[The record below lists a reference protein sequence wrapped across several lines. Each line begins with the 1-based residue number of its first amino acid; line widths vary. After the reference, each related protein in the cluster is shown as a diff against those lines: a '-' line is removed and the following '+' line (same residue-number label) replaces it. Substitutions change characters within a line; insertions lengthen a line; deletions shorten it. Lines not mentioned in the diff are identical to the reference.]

1 VTAVTSTPDGSTR
14 PAAHPRTPLSARTRG
29 LSRAA
34 ARALA
39 SRTDHTTPPDAGTA
53 TRVSLVAVLTVL
65 ALELARAAVR
75 WLDRAASDGV
85 GTAGATAVGA
95 YAVAGVAAAV
105 LLVATGRRF
114 TGSPDGR
121 TVLAGTA
128 ALALARLVVQG
139 LDGEARYVVGLVTVA
154 LAVGVLTL
162 TVSFVAGRATG
173 GRQVAL
179 GLVLGSG
186 LATGLQ
192 LSLGTWDAF
201 WRQGAAGWVVVGVL
215 TVGAVGLARGVRTDD
230 STGRPRRL
238 WMLGPFLALTTMVLA
253 NPAFVA
259 AQTDDPVRDVGLVL
273 VVAHVVAVWLL
284 LSPHLLTTTVRVTA
298 ALAVPVAVVG
308 AFFLT
313 GTVGLVAI
321 VVLQLATGVVLATA
335 LTTHRVAPLG
345 IPGTAL
351 AAGVVGLGLVVPLLV
366 YLVDYDVP
374 LGLDNRG
381 VPVAAGLALT
391 VAGLRRRV
399 PAAPVTATP
408 ADRQV
413 SLVEPPQPFRSN
425 AIRMLVTPAVV
436 LAVAGWWLSS
446 AAGPVPALARGGSLV
461 VVDWNLHHGVEPA
474 TDVDPEHIARTIEAQ
489 DPDVVT
495 LQEVSRGWV
504 LGGGLDLT
512 TWLSRRLGMQ
522 VVFAPAA
529 DRQLGNAIL
538 ARSALTDPV
547 VTPLPYGAGPQQRSA
562 LSATVTLADGTGVR
576 VTSVQ
581 LQDRDDNTPTRL
593 DELHALLATLPTGG
607 PAVVAGDLFAEPG
620 SPEVDLLD
628 TAGWTS
634 AIDLG
639 GDPAALTFPSDDPQ
653 RRIDWVLGQGMQ
665 TTHAEVLTAPRS
677 SDHLPVV
684 VTLEPAG

>member
-14 PAAHPRTPLSARTRG
+14 PAAHPPTQLSARTRG

-39 SRTDHTTPPDAGTA
+39 SRTDSTTPPDVGTA
-53 TRVSLVAVLTVL
+53 TRVCLVAVLTVL
-65 ALELARAAVR
+65 TVELVRASGPL
-75 WLDRAASDGV
+75 LDRAFSDGV
-85 GTAGATAVGA
+85 GAVGATALGA
-95 YAVAGVAAAV
+95 YAAAGVVATA
-105 LLVATGRRF
+105 LLLATGRRF

-128 ALALARLVVQG
+128 AVALARLVVQG
-139 LDGEARYVVGLVTVA
+139 LDDEARYVAGLVTVA

-162 TVSFVAGRATG
+162 TVSFVAGRAAG
-173 GRQVAL
+173 GRQAAL

-201 WRQGAAGWVVVGVL
+201 WRRGTAGWVVVGVL
-215 TVGAVGLARGVRTDD
+215 TVGAVGLAYVVRTHD

-238 WMLGPFLALTTMVLA
+238 WVLGPFLALATMVLA
-253 NPAFVA
+253 NPAFAA
-259 AQTDDPVRDVGLVL
+259 AQTGEPLHEVGLVL

-284 LSPHLLTTTVRVTA
+284 LSPHLLTMAVRVTA
-298 ALAVPVAVVG
+298 ALAVPVAVAG
-308 AFFLT
+308 SLFLT

-321 VVLQLATGVVLATA
+321 VVLQLAVGVALATG
-335 LTTHRVAPLG
+335 LTTHRIAPLG

-351 AAGVVGLGLVVPLLV
+351 ATGVVGLGLVVPLLV
-366 YLVDYDVP
+366 HLVGYDLP
-374 LGLDNRG
+374 LGLDNRA

-399 PAAPVTATP
+399 PARPGAATAT
-408 ADRQV
+408 DRPV
-413 SLVEPPQPFRSN
+413 FLEESPQPFRSN

-436 LAVAGWWLSS
+436 LAVAGWWPSS
-446 AAGPVPALARGGSLV
+446 AAGPVPALARGDSFV
-461 VVDWNLHHGVEPA
+461 VLDWNLHHGVEPA
-474 TDVDPEHIARTIEAQ
+474 TDVDPERIARTIEAQ

-504 LGGGLDLT
+504 LGGGLDLA

-547 VTPLPYGAGPQQRSA
+547 VAPLPYGAGPQQRSA
-562 LSATVTLADGTGVR
+562 ISATVTLADGTAVR

-581 LQDRDDNTPTRL
+581 LQDGDENAPTRL
-593 DELHALLATLPTGG
+593 DELRTLLATLPAGG
-607 PAVVAGDLFAEPG
+607 AAVFAGDLSAGPG

-628 TAGWTS
+628 TAGWTG
-634 AIDLG
+634 AIDVG
-639 GDPAALTFPSDDPQ
+639 GDPAPTYPSDDPQ
-653 RRIDWVLGQGMQ
+653 SRIDWVLGQGLQ

>member
-14 PAAHPRTPLSARTRG
+14 PPAHPRTRLSARTRA
-29 LSRAA
+29 LTRAA
-34 ARALA
+34 TRARA
-39 SRTDHTTPPDAGTA
+39 SRTDPTTPPDAGTA

-65 ALELARAAVR
+65 ALELVRASGPL
-75 WLDRAASDGV
+75 LDRSSAGGGS
-85 GTAGATAVGA
+85 AGATAFGA
-95 YAVAGVAAAV
+95 YAMAGVVAAV

-121 TVLAGTA
+121 TVLAGTSA
-128 ALALARLVVQG
+128 VAVARLVVQG

-162 TVSFVAGRATG
+162 TVSFVAGRVTG
-173 GRQVAL
+173 GRQAAL

-201 WRQGAAGWVVVGVL
+201 WRPGAAGWVVVGVL
-215 TVGAVGLARGVRTDD
+215 AVGAVALARVVRADD

-238 WMLGPFLALTTMVLA
+238 WMLGPFLALATTILA

-259 AQTDDPVRDVGLVL
+259 AQTDDPLRDVGLVL

-298 ALAVPVAVVG
+298 ALAVPVAVFG
-308 AFFLT
+308 AFFLS
-313 GTVGLVAI
+313 GTTGLVAI
-321 VVLQLATGVVLATA
+321 VVLQLAVGVVLATG
-335 LTTHRVAPLG
+335 LTTHRIAPLG
-345 IPGTAL
+345 VPGTAL
-351 AAGVVGLGLVVPLLV
+351 AVGVVGLVLALLV
-366 YLVDYDVP
+366 RLVDYDVP
-374 LGLDNRG
+374 LGLDNRV

-399 PAAPVTATP
+399 PAAPVTAGAIDVTVSP
-408 ADRQV
+408 A
-413 SLVEPPQPFRSN
+413 EPAQPFRSN

-436 LAVAGWWLSS
+436 LAVVGWWPSS
-446 AAGPVPALARGGSLV
+446 AAAPVPSLARGSSLV
-461 VVDWNLHHGVEPA
+461 VVDWNLHHGVAPA
-474 TDVDPEHIARTIEAQ
+474 TDVDPERIARAIEAQ

-504 LGGGLDLT
+504 LGGGLDLA

-538 ARSALTDPV
+538 ARSALADPV
-547 VTPLPYGAGPQQRSA
+547 VTPLPSGAGPQQHSA
-562 LSATVTLADGTGVR
+562 LSATLTLPDGTAVR

-581 LQDRDDNTPTRL
+581 LQDRDDTPSTRL
-593 DELHALLATLPTGG
+593 NELHALLAVLPAGG
-607 PAVVAGDLFAEPG
+607 PAVLAGDLDAAPG
-620 SPEVDLLD
+620 SPEANVLD
-628 TAGWTS
+628 AAGWTS
-634 AIDLG
+634 AMDLA
-639 GDPAALTFPSDDPQ
+639 GDAASTYPSDDPQ
-653 RRIDWVLGQGMQ
+653 SRIDWVLDQGMQ
-665 TTHAEVLTAPRS
+665 ATHAEVLTTPRS